1 MSDIPT
7 CELELY
13 WLNETGVPV
22 HAASARPFVAAD
34 YSRYKYGA
42 TACGAVFA
50 LALADA
56 FQRACP
62 RVAEAPCLLI
72 ASAPYKY
79 VPTAAHA
86 LARAFADD
94 LNQRRYFRSLP
105 PARLIKIGR
114 QHLSPDDYGQFSNEQ
129 RRALMQTNPLL
140 LDRTLL
146 QDAHLVVI
154 DDLKVTG
161 AHQDCLIDATD
172 GLPLLSRTFLYIAKF
187 LAPPGALDPTIE
199 DQLNHSFA
207 KKLADVMEIV
217 RSPDFAWNA
226 RLCRFL
232 LSARNRAE
240 LPAFLMRMPDR
251 FLLDLSEK
259 SRGDGYD
266 VMDAYRKSYMLLQ
279 MALRWR
285 GLIAAPCGAG
295 SSDSVSPDQ

>member
-13 WLNETGVPV
+13 WLDETGVPV
-22 HAASARPFVAAD
+22 RAASACPFVAAD

-56 FQRACP
+56 FQRAHPHLVHAP
-62 RVAEAPCLLI
+62 RLLI
-72 ASAPYKY
+72 SSSPYKH

-86 LARAFADD
+86 LARTFAHD
-94 LNQRRYFRSLP
+94 LDRRRCSRNLP

-114 QHLSPDDYGQFSNEQ
+114 LQLSPDDYGQFSIEQ
-129 RRALMQTNPLL
+129 RRVLMRANPLK
-140 LDRTLL
+140 LDRSLF

-172 GLPLLSRTFLYIAKF
+172 GLPLLSRTFIYIAKF
-187 LAPPGALDPTIE
+187 LVPHERLDPTVE
-199 DQLNHSFA
+199 DRLNHAFA
-207 KKLADVMEIV
+207 KKLADVMDIV

-240 LPAFLMRMPDR
+240 LPAFLAHMPDG
-251 FLLDLSEK
+251 FLLDLREK
-259 SRGDGYD
+259 SCGDGYD
-266 VMDAYRKSYMLLQ
+266 FMDAYRRSYMILQTVLLQ
-279 MALRWR
+279 R
-285 GLIAAPCGAG
+285 GLLAGPRMADARGSASPGA
-295 SSDSVSPDQ
+295 